1 MDKGLGHTFWV
12 PVYDKRTGNKFVRR
26 VKYVEFC
33 QVTYFHMQIV
43 LHSYCSTEPPP
54 PDLKTQRWLC
64 ISGTNCPEIKNLDRC
79 EVLACSHI
87 QSFRLQNTSKL

>member
-1 MDKGLGHTFWV
+1 MDKGLGHTCWV

-33 QVTYFHMQIV
+33 QVTYRFYYILIV
-43 LHSYCSTEPPP
+43 LQSPP

-64 ISGTNCPEIKNLDRC
+64 ISETNCPE
-79 EVLACSHI
+79 
-87 QSFRLQNTSKL
+87 T

>member
-33 QVTYFHMQIV
+33 QVTYFHMQIL
-43 LHSYCSTEPPP
+43 LHSYC
-54 PDLKTQRWLC
+54 
-64 ISGTNCPEIKNLDRC
+64 II
-79 EVLACSHI
+79 
-87 QSFRLQNTSKL
+87 

>member
-33 QVTYFHMQIV
+33 QVTYFHMQIL
-43 LHSYCSTEPPP
+43 LHSYCITEPPPPP

-64 ISGTNCPEIKNLDRC
+64 ISETNCPEI
-79 EVLACSHI
+79 
-87 QSFRLQNTSKL
+87 